1 MDSAEEDSAKEG
13 GMVMIDDDDDDDDEE
28 EEVEA
33 SLGSHSLLY
42 VYNVSLLQLCVSK
55 CVKLINFNIYE
66 SGNNL
71 NNESS
76 L

>member
-1 MDSAEEDSAKEG
+1 MSSEKHSAKG
-13 GMVMIDDDDDDDDEE
+13 YGVGDDD

-33 SLGSHSLLY
+33 SVGFSHSLLY